1 MKLFKIV
8 MIKEVEEKP
17 EYTKVYAISD
27 NALRVDSIIPGC
39 FGRIHEKAILGDVD
53 VIMNANNSKFY
64 CILYKATN
72 KYGKPIYVVQD
83 QPGIESAERA
93 VIKRLHSIAAGISEE
108 RVNVEE
114 ASNLGYYVSIE
125 ELGKVFICG

>member
-27 NALRVDSIIPGC
+27 NVLHVNSIPAC
-39 FGRIHEKAILGDVD
+39 LGRIHEKAILGDVD

-64 CILYKATN
+64 CTLYKATN

-83 QPGIESAERA
+83 QPGIESAEKA